1 MKFKDLIS
9 VIHDDTTISVYKNN
23 KRVFFWDTKLKYK
36 PHSVEV
42 DNGRKWLD
50 DCEVDYLVAEDLDE
64 IIIELY

>member
-1 MKFKDLIS
+1 MKLKELIP

-23 KRVFFWDTKLKYK
+23 KKVFWDTKLKYK

-42 DNGRKWLD
+42 DNGKKWLD

-64 IIIELY
+64 VIIELY